1 MNTGVTDAMNFQFL
15 ENFLLNINLT
25 KAAEDTGLHG
35 GKMWG
40 MDPRLSFPTSDQ
52 SLSSC
57 RKCSA
62 NTVKMV
68 TKTDGIFQIS

>member
-40 MDPRLSFPTSDQ
+40 MDP
-52 SLSSC
+52 
-57 RKCSA
+57 
-62 NTVKMV
+62 
-68 TKTDGIFQIS
+68 